1 MVSRALEVVI
11 IAFSRLC
18 GLLLLGCVGTIVCY
32 LLYKGMGAINLKL
45 IFGDT
50 APLQALLLRRQVFD
64 GLFPAIVGTVSL
76 VLLALSFAVPVGI
89 ATGIYMAEYSQA
101 RCKRFFG
108 FFFDV
113 LASIP
118 SIVVGLFG
126 FSVAVFLHHH
136 LSEQIYPCLLV
147 SALSLAFLVL
157 PYIVRTT
164 QIALESI
171 PMAIRQTAPALG
183 ATKLQNIFYVLIPG
197 SLSSITSGLLLA
209 AGRCVEDTAVIM
221 LTGVVASA
229 GVPKSIFGQFEAL
242 PFYIY
247 TISSQYADSGELA
260 RGYGAAVI
268 LLIICP
274 ILFGMTFFIKNR
286 FGRQAPYSI

>member
-18 GLLLLGCVGTIVCY
+18 GLLLLGSVGTIVCY

-183 ATKLQNIFYVLIPG
+183 ASKLQNIFYVLIPG

-260 RGYGAAVI
+260 QGYGAAVI

-286 FGRQAPYSI
+286 FGRQAPYRI